1 MIQVVTDSHGDDL
14 SNDKD
19 IFCFFVIC
27 FQCRAGAAKCVEA
40 MSIGGFS
47 AIGMMPDKSQFGGFT
62 KGVFFVLFLLRGLR
76 PRRVMH
82 RCYRQTQR

>member
-1 MIQVVTDSHGDDL
+1 MIQVVTDSHGDDDL

-40 MSIGGFS
+40 MSIGGFA

-62 KGVFFVLFLLRGLR
+62 KGVFLFCFCCADCV
-76 PRRVMH
+76 RVA
-82 RCYRQTQR
+82 